1 MTIEAQT
8 SPSEV
13 VWCATEA
20 VHEVDNPFASQPKQP
35 DGASSHCDQIVAELK
50 ALKGLQGEQANLI
63 RELLCRDEV
72 LCRLQ
77 ERLAQCDE
85 KAWERQAVVPLT
97 RRIAPL
103 YRRVQEQIDY
113 LRRELK
119 NVPEP
124 LRQYSPYAWAQQA
137 LRGVQI
143 DLKSTLDE
151 FGVEVFYSS
160 NDRFDSGCQEPVER
174 VPTEEPEKHGRIAKR
189 LAAGFRTSERTIIAE
204 RVAVFGADTTQQLKS
219 PGPLN
224 TRKT

>member
-1 MTIEAQT
+1 MTEAQN
-8 SPSEV
+8 SPPEAV
-13 VWCATEA
+13 RCATEPIY
-20 VHEVDNPFASQPKQP
+20 EMDYPIASQPEQP
-35 DGASSHCDQIVAELK
+35 IGNPCHCDQMVSELK
-50 ALKGLQGEQANLI
+50 ALKGLLGEQAVI
-63 RELLCRDEV
+63 FRDLLCRDEV

-77 ERLAQCDE
+77 ERMAHCDE